1 MEYSLDQLNYFRML
15 HIAVKLLPE
24 GLRKIFKREWDFLY
38 STTPCGIWQD
48 TAQNG
53 NDFYHKETKGRKP
66 KMLGR
71 YLNTVRN
78 GNMAE
83 WDCSCLFSA
92 ILNSNVIGATLG
104 SAVRKAVDDLR
115 QVRNDMAHI
124 IEDEL
129 TEAKFKMYVGRMLNA
144 FTCLGLPVTE
154 IEEVKN
160 QTGFPTEEVKELKKQ
175 IDDLKTELDQ
185 AKADLQSTQA
195 DLSSTKEE
203 KRTLTT
209 KLDQTMSDLEAT
221 SNTLQSTQADLS
233 SAKEE
238 NKNLTQEINSKV
250 ESFCSLTFMPPH
262 EIIRRSSD
270 IRKITEKMQE
280 LYDGSNGAVST
291 IYLSGN
297 PGCGKS
303 QLARQIGDE
312 FYTLKSRDTEGLIFV
327 TTLNAETLEKLADS
341 YVTLAKKLGTTEHA
355 VTQMNKSKMVKPEDA
370 LKEAM
375 CMIPPKTA
383 KFANWLMIV
392 DNVTDLRLV
401 RSYLPQTASNEW
413 GHGQVIITTQ
423 DSGPIPSNAPHTY
436 HESLSNGMQR
446 DDAAKLLKQVSQ
458 ISDQEH
464 AEKVADVLEYQ
475 PLALAAAAYF
485 VRTVSSGSP
494 KYSWTEYL
502 DRLRQGQRKVTEE
515 PLAKESL
522 AYTKPMT
529 AAVKMA
535 VERAMEASEVIL
547 QTFAFRSLCASDSIA
562 VEVVVEFVMENSKGH
577 TVKELIKTEIL
588 KSSLILSSCHEGGSL
603 KYLRVHNIVHDALKT
618 IAVFD
623 SDSTRKDHCIAT
635 AVNIFESHLEEC
647 FSAGR
652 YRNIHL
658 LRSLAS
664 HCKVVWDIVFPR
676 NDENNFAYLI
686 HPEKVVSWIRFMAQA
701 CFELSEPLNAKRFS
715 KLAYDLLQNITST
728 NTKTDTLRADVL
740 NRRGLVLAVLCDY
753 KSALIYFQEALTI
766 KKKIYGEEH
775 REIALSYRDLGDV
788 CSGIGQ
794 QNEAKRFYAK
804 SSMISLKLIQREG
817 GDNDANSYRNLAGN
831 LSDIGMY
838 DVATEYQKKALIIL
852 KTIHGEEHDDVAG
865 SYFLLAEDY
874 HNIGDYDQA
883 LECQMKALSI
893 LKKIHREEHDAV
905 AKSYC
910 SLANTYRKVGKYS
923 QAIEYDKKALGI
935 TKKIHGEEHVSQVK
949 CYENLASDFRETAKY
964 EKAIEFTN
972 NALTLNT
979 KLFGEKHSGVAKCY
993 HNLAFDCRKIRRYD
1007 QAIEFDKKAL
1017 RIREKIHGE
1026 EHGYVAQSYLNLA
1039 FDFRE
1044 IRQYDQA
1051 IECDKKALRI
1061 REKIH
1066 GEEHGEVAQSY
1077 CNLAFDYR
1085 AIRQYDQAIEC
1096 AKKALRIREKIHGE
1110 EHGDVAQ
1117 SYHNLAID
1125 YTTTGQYD
1133 SAIECNKNALRI
1145 TEKIHGEEHGN
1156 VAQSY
1161 YNLAI
1166 NYREIRQYDQAI
1178 ECNKNALRI
1187 RENIHGEEHGDVAQS
1202 YYNLAFDYREI
1213 RQYDQAIECDN
1224 KALRIREKIHGEEHG
1239 DVAQSYHNLAI
1250 DYTTTGQY
1258 DPAIECD
1265 KNALRIREK
1274 IHGEEH
1280 GDVAQS
1286 YHNLAID
1293 YTKTGQYDPAI
1304 ECNKNALR
1312 IRQKIHGE
1320 EHGDVAQ
1327 SYHNLAFNYR
1337 EIRRYDQAI
1346 ECDKKALRIREKIH
1360 GEEHGY
1366 VAQSYRNLA
1375 FDYRE
1380 IRQYDQ
1386 AIECNKNALRIRE
1399 KIHGEEHGDVA
1410 QSYHN
1415 LAFNYREIRRYDQ
1428 AIECD
1433 KKALRIRENIHR
1445 EEHDDV
1451 SQSYHNLAIDYT
1463 KTGQYDPAM
1472 NVTRTRY
1479 ALDKRFTERNM
1490 VMWLRA
1496 ITTWHLITERSD
1508 GTTKPLS
1515 VTRTRYALEKIF
1527 TERNLMMWLTAI
1539 TTWHL
1544 ITERI
1549 DSTTKP

>member
-355 VTQMNKSKMVKPEDA
+355 VTQMEKSKMVKPEDA

-436 HESLSNGMQR
+436 HASLSNGMQR
-446 DDAAKLLKQVSQ
+446 GDAVELLRQVSQ
-458 ISDQEH
+458 ISDHQHVEMV
-464 AEKVADVLEYQ
+464 AEVLEYQ

-485 VRTVSSGSP
+485 VRTVVSGASP
-494 KYSWTEYL
+494 QYSWTEYL
-502 DRLRQGQRKVTEE
+502 DRLRQGQRKATEE

-535 VERAMEASEVIL
+535 VERAVEASEVIC
-547 QTFAFRSLCASDSIA
+547 QTFAFLSLCASDSIP
-562 VEVVVEFVMENSKGH
+562 VEVVVEFVMANSKGH
-577 TVKELIKTEIL
+577 TVKELIKTDIL

-603 KYLRVHNIVHDALKT
+603 KYLRLHNIVHDALKT
-618 IAVFD
+618 IAAFD
-623 SDSTRKDHCIAT
+623 SDSTRKHHCIAT
-635 AVNIFESHLEEC
+635 AVNVFESRLEEC
-647 FSAGR
+647 FSTGR

-664 HCKVVWDIVFPR
+664 HSKVVWEIFFSR
-676 NDENNFAYLI
+676 NDGNNFEYLI
-686 HPEKVVSWIRFMAQA
+686 DPEKVVSWVRFMAQA
-701 CFELSEPLNAKRFS
+701 CSELSEPLNAKRFS
-715 KLAYDLLQNITST
+715 ELACDLLQNITST
-728 NTKTDTLRADVL
+728 NRKNDTLRSDVL
-740 NRRGLVLAVLCDY
+740 DRRGLVLALLCDY
-753 KSALIYFQEALTI
+753 KSALLYFQEALTI

-775 REIALSYRDLGDV
+775 YEIGQSYRNLGDV
-788 CSGIGQ
+788 CSEIGQ
-794 QNEAKRFYAK
+794 QNEAKKFYAK
-804 SSMISLKLIQREG
+804 SSMISLKLIEREG
-817 GDNDANSYRNLAGN
+817 GDNDANSYRKLADN
-831 LSDIGMY
+831 FSDIGMY
-838 DVATEYQKKALIIL
+838 DVATECHEKALSIF
-852 KTIHGEEHDDVAG
+852 KTIHGVEHDDVAA
-865 SYFLLAEDY
+865 SYILLAEDY
-874 HNIGDYDQA
+874 YNIGDNDQA

-893 LKKIHREEHDAV
+893 LKKIHGEEHDAV
-905 AKSYC
+905 AESYC
-910 SLANTYRKVGKYS
+910 SLANIYREVGKYS

-935 TKKIHGEEHVSQVK
+935 TKTIHGEEHVSLVK
-949 CYENLASDFRETAKY
+949 CYENLASDFRETANY

-972 NALTLNT
+972 NALTLYT
-979 KLFGEKHSGVAKCY
+979 KLFGEKHSVVAVCCC
-993 HNLAFDCRKIRRYD
+993 NLAFDYSEIRRYD
-1007 QAIEFDKKAL
+1007 QAMEFDKKAL
-1017 RIREKIHGE
+1017 RIREKI
-1026 EHGYVAQSYLNLA
+1026 Y
-1039 FDFRE
+1039 
-1044 IRQYDQA
+1044 
-1051 IECDKKALRI
+1051 
-1061 REKIH
+1061 
-1066 GEEHGEVAQSY
+1066 
-1077 CNLAFDYR
+1077 
-1085 AIRQYDQAIEC
+1085 
-1096 AKKALRIREKIHGE
+1096 GE

-1117 SYHNLAID
+1117 SYHNLAI
-1125 YTTTGQYD
+1125 G
-1133 SAIECNKNALRI
+1133 
-1145 TEKIHGEEHGN
+1145 
-1156 VAQSY
+1156 
-1161 YNLAI
+1161 
-1166 NYREIRQYDQAI
+1166 YREIRQYDQAM
-1178 ECNKNALRI
+1178 ECDKKALRI
-1187 RENIHGEEHGDVAQS
+1187 RENIHREEYGDLAQS
-1202 YYNLAFDYREI
+1202 YHSLAIDYREI
-1213 RQYDQAIECDN
+1213 RQYDQAM
-1224 KALRIREKIHGEEHG
+1224 
-1239 DVAQSYHNLAI
+1239 
-1250 DYTTTGQY
+1250 
-1258 DPAIECD
+1258 ECD

-1293 YTKTGQYDPAI
+1293 YRK
-1304 ECNKNALR
+1304 
-1312 IRQKIHGE
+1312 
-1320 EHGDVAQ
+1320 V
-1327 SYHNLAFNYR
+1327 
-1337 EIRRYDQAI
+1337 RRYDQAM

-1360 GEEHGY
+1360 GEEHGDVAHSY
-1366 VAQSYRNLA
+1366 YSLAFDYREIRQYDQATECDKKALRIREKIHGEEHGDVAQSYHNLA
-1375 FDYRE
+1375 IDYRE

-1433 KKALRIRENIHR
+1433 KNALRIREKIHR
-1445 EEHDDV
+1445 EKHGDV
-1451 SQSYHNLAIDYT
+1451 AQSYHNLAVDYT

-1479 ALDKRFTERNM
+1479 ALEKRLTERNM
-1490 VMWLRA
+1490 VMWLRVV
-1496 ITTWHLITERSD
+1496 TTWQLITGR
-1508 GTTKPLS
+1508 L
-1515 VTRTRYALEKIF
+1515 
-1527 TERNLMMWLTAI
+1527 
-1539 TTWHL
+1539 
-1544 ITERI
+1544 